1 MTQPVS
7 LRPLPE
13 RSPERSAADEA
24 VTESLGTGSPG
35 TESTLESLES
45 VADSSGVRPRR
56 SLSLVET
63 GKLSRHPRDGFRRAR
78 LWRMGPTTRKT
89 FRALALGLCPGSPDA
104 PRGPAIERYVETSV
118 RLFLSYVPRWMAHGL
133 CLCLYLLEWSPLWS
147 GAGFRRLSRMSVQGR
162 ARVLARLGR
171 SHLYPVRRLV
181 LTWSSL
187 CLSAYFDHPEV
198 HRRLNYAPV
207 PFMRS
212 RIDLRRELLARGLP
226 AP

>member
-1 MTQPVS
+1 MNQPVS
-7 LRPLPE
+7 PRPLPE
-13 RSPERSAADEA
+13 RSPERSAVDEA
-24 VTESLGTGSPG
+24 VTERGQGAET
-35 TESTLESLES
+35 TLESLES
-45 VADSSGVRPRR
+45 GGDSSGVRPRR
-56 SLSLVET
+56 SLSLLET
-63 GKLSRHPRDGFRRAR
+63 GALSRHPRDGFRRAR
-78 LWRMGPTTRKT
+78 LWRMSPRTRRT
-89 FRALALGLCPGSPDA
+89 FRALALGLCPRSPDA
-104 PRGPAIERYVETSV
+104 PRGPGVERYVETSV